1 MKNFEVVGHIKA
13 FDDPEFCEAVNNLVE
28 DSGETIELEDE
39 NGNKQI
45 MRLAKPKPEVQ
56 QAINGFYLVR
66 FYKAFVSRE
75 MIEKAH
81 LIKGAVFS
89 VKCAV
94 LYNDRG
100 FGYNWKEPVDLVL
113 INEKSGECI
122 TLEYFKK
129 VNSISSINDEKTKKY
144 EIDKLT
150 VDRRSV
156 IEYKDDDKTIEAIVL
171 DMNAFEYLI
180 IDRDDFKDLVHDR
193 KNYDEIF
200 KKIIKKNT
208 FVKTIGVLDESRE
221 DVLKNITE
229 KCKYNNDV

>member
-1 MKNFEVVGHIKA
+1 MKNYEVVGHIKA
-13 FDDPEFCEAVNNLVE
+13 FDDPEFCNAVNNLLE

-39 NGNKQI
+39 NGNKQT

-66 FYKAFVSRE
+66 FHKAFVSSE
-75 MIEKAH
+75 MIEKAQ
-81 LIKGAVFS
+81 LVKGAIFS

-113 INEKSGECI
+113 INEKNGECV

-129 VNSISSINDEKTKKY
+129 VNSISSIDDEKTKKY
-144 EIDKLT
+144 ELDKLT

-156 IEYKDDDKTIEAIVL
+156 IEYKVDDKIIEAIVL

-180 IDRDDFKDLVHDR
+180 IDREDFKDLVHDR

-200 KKIIKKNT
+200 KMVIKKDT
-208 FVKTIGVLDESRE
+208 FVKTIGVLDNSRE
-221 DVLKNITE
+221 DVLKNITD
-229 KCKYNNDV
+229 KCKYSDGV